1 MGFLSAIAS
10 IVVTARI
17 GAAATVT
24 GTMTELNVIAAA
36 VIGGT
41 SLAGGVGTVYGAV
54 LGALFMQ
61 SLENGMV
68 LIGIPTPY
76 TKNCNWFV
84 LIFAV
89 WLDSMYRRKN
99 KRRNIWTMKNK

>member
-68 LIGIPTPY
+68 LIGIPTPIQ
-76 TKNCNWFV
+76 KIVIGFV
-84 LIFAV
+84 SNGCF
-89 WLDSMYRRKN
+89 
-99 KRRNIWTMKNK
+99 

>member
-68 LIGIPTPY
+68 LIGIPTPIQ
-76 TKNCNWFV
+76 KIVIGFV

-89 WLDSMYRRKN
+89 WLDSMYRRK
-99 KRRNIWTMKNK
+99 K

>member
-24 GTMTELNVIAAA
+24 GTMTELIVIAAA

-68 LIGIPTPY
+68 LIGIPTPIQ
-76 TKNCNWFV
+76 KIVIGFV

-89 WLDSMYRRKN
+89 WLDSMYRRK
-99 KRRNIWTMKNK
+99 K

>member
-1 MGFLSAIAS
+1 MGFLTAIAS

-41 SLAGGVGTVYGAV
+41 SLSGGIGTVYGAV
-54 LGALFMQ
+54 LGAIFMQ

-68 LIGIPTPY
+68 LIGIPTPIQ
-76 TKNCNWFV
+76 KIVIGFV

-89 WLDSMYRRKN
+89 WLDAIYKK
-99 KRRNIWTMKNK
+99 KRT